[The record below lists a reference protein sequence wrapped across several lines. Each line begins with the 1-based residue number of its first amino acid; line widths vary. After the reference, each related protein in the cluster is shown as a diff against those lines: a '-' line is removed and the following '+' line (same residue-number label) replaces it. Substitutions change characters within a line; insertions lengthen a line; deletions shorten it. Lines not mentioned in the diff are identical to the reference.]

1 MSFLNSTDMMSNDN
15 FSNLLLDYDGFIGI
29 DQEYAECQE
38 QICES
43 STQYDYKYYIDGI
56 ALLIVAIFGIAGTLM
71 SLFVLLKYRIRDLFS
86 NCLTALCIFDC
97 SFLIMAIFYIA
108 LPSLSC
114 W

>member
-1 MSFLNSTDMMSNDN
+1 MISFNNL
-15 FSNLLLDYDGFIGI
+15 SNLLLDYDGFIGI

-38 QICES
+38 QICDS
-43 STQYDYKYYIDGI
+43 YRQYDYKYYIDGI
-56 ALLIVAIFGIAGTLM
+56 ALLIVAIFGIVGTLM

-86 NCLTALCIFDC
+86 NFLTALCLFDC
-97 SFLIMAIFYIA
+97 SFLILAILYLA

>member
-1 MSFLNSTDMMSNDN
+1 MTSFNNLSS
-15 FSNLLLDYDGFIGI
+15 LLLDYDGFIGI

-43 STQYDYKYYIDGI
+43 SRQYDYKYYIDGI

-86 NCLTALCIFDC
+86 HCLTALCIFDC
-97 SFLIMAIFYIA
+97 SFLIMAILYIA

>member
-1 MSFLNSTDMMSNDN
+1 MISFNNL
-15 FSNLLLDYDGFIGI
+15 SNLLLDYDGFIGI

-43 STQYDYKYYIDGI
+43 SRQYDYKYYIDGI

-71 SLFVLLKYRIRDLFS
+71 SLFVLLKYQIRDLFS

-97 SFLIMAIFYIA
+97 SFLTMAILYIA

>member
-1 MSFLNSTDMMSNDN
+1 MSFVNSTDMMSNYN

-56 ALLIVAIFGIAGTLM
+56 ALLIVAIFGIHGTLM

-86 NCLTALCIFDC
+86 NCLAALCIFDC

>member
-1 MSFLNSTDMMSNDN
+1 MISFNNL
-15 FSNLLLDYDGFIGI
+15 SNLLLDYDGFIGI

-43 STQYDYKYYIDGI
+43 SRQYDYKYYIDGI
-56 ALLIVAIFGIAGTLM
+56 ALLIVAIFGITGTIT
-71 SLFVLLKYRIRDLFS
+71 SLLVLLKYRIRDLFS

-97 SFLIMAIFYIA
+97 SFLIMAILYIA

>member
-1 MSFLNSTDMMSNDN
+1 MISFNNL
-15 FSNLLLDYDGFIGI
+15 SNLLLDYDGFIGI

-38 QICES
+38 QICDS
-43 STQYDYKYYIDGI
+43 YRQYDYKYYIDGI
-56 ALLIVAIFGIAGTLM
+56 ALLIVAKFGIKGTLM
-71 SLFVLLKYRIRDLFS
+71 SLFVLLKDLNRDLFS
-86 NCLTALCIFDC
+86 NCLAALCIFDC